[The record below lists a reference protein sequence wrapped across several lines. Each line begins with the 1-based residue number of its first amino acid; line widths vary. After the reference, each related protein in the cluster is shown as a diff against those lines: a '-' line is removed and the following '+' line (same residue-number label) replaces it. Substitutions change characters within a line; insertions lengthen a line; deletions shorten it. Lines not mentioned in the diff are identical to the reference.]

1 MSQTTEHELYETYVY
16 VYKYKSHIVYIHIYI
31 YILQYLQLHIFIF
44 YIDRSHYLT
53 DFFFLETCVYNSLAY
68 LCNYV
73 DFFLF
78 VTMYHVYEIKI
89 YYYYYIKIN
98 SISAQLMIFTH
109 RRSLWKCWRA
119 N

>member
-73 DFFLF
+73 DFFFICNYVSCVRNKDLLLY
-78 VTMYHVYEIKI
+78 TYI
-89 YYYYYIKIN
+89 YTYRTYDK
-98 SISAQLMIFTH
+98 
-109 RRSLWKCWRA
+109 
-119 N
+119 